1 MDGLDFRKSTVTA
14 AESLPKSIPGT
25 PAEVTATW
33 LSRVLG
39 AEVDSVQTAP
49 IGTGQTGATYRVSVT
64 YRDDADLPATFAV
77 KLPSQD
83 DTVRDRVTIG
93 YRSEHAFYTN
103 VADHV
108 QIPVPHCHHCEIAGE
123 GTDFVL
129 LLADMAPA
137 EQGDQ
142 IAGCSPAEATLAVL
156 ALADLHGP
164 TWADPRWA
172 NFPGIA
178 MPKPEPDSA
187 KGFGDVA
194 TMATDITLDKLGDRL
209 DAEDRDTMRA
219 AMSVVTPWL
228 LAEPDRFAILHGD
241 YRLDNM
247 LFDPDRTRITV
258 VDWQTLGSG
267 LPARDLS
274 YFTAT
279 SLDPAVRASAE
290 ADLVGAYHERLLSH
304 GVTGYDR
311 ETCWQDYRLGMLQA
325 PLITVLGTAFANS
338 TERGDDM
345 MVVMAQRGCQA
356 IRELGTLELI
366 NA

>member
-1 MDGLDFRKSTVTA
+1 MATA
-14 AESLPKSIPGT
+14 AQGAPSIPGR
-25 PAEVTATW
+25 PADVTADW
-33 LSRVLG
+33 LSQVLG
-39 AEVDSVQTAP
+39 SDVDTVQTAP

-64 YRDDADLPATFAV
+64 YRDDAGLPGTFAI

-83 DTVRDRVTIG
+83 DAVRDRVAIG

-103 VADHV
+103 LAGHV
-108 QIPVPHCHHCEIAGE
+108 RIPVPHCHHCEIAGE
-123 GTDFVL
+123 GADFVL
-129 LLADMAPA
+129 LLADLAPA
-137 EQGDQ
+137 KQGDQ
-142 IAGCSPAEATLAVL
+142 IAGCTPAEATLAVR

-164 TWADPRWA
+164 TWGDPQWA

-194 TMATDITLDKLGDRL
+194 KMATDITLDKLGRRL
-209 DAEDRDTMRA
+209 SAEDHETLRA
-219 AMSVVTPWL
+219 TMSVVTPWL
-228 LAEPDRFAILHGD
+228 LAEPDRFAVLHGD

-247 LFDPDRTRITV
+247 LFDPDRSRITV

-279 SLDPAVRASAE
+279 SLTPDVRSAVE
-290 ADLVGAYHERLLSH
+290 ADLVGAYHDRLLSH
-304 GVTGYDR
+304 GVGGYDR

-325 PLITVLGTAFANS
+325 PLITVLGCAFATS

-356 IRELGTLELI
+356 IRDLGTLDLI